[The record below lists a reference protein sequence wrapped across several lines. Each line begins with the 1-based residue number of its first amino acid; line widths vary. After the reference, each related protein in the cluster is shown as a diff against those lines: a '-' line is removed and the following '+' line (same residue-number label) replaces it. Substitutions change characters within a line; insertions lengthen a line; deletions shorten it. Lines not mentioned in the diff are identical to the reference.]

1 MPKDKITKA
10 DKPFLAP
17 STIESLFDIQKQEL
31 KFRADELSFH
41 KAREEHQK
49 EIAAKAI
56 TANPEDR
63 KEERS
68 C

>member
-41 KAREEHQK
+41 KARDENQK
-49 EIAAKAI
+49 PPL
-56 TANPEDR
+56 T
-63 KEERS
+63 
-68 C
+68 